1 MGSHSKS
8 KHQRGEKEAYIKLA
22 PKKKRKKKYPNTKHN
37 FYTYTLSF
45 SSSSSYE
52 NKLTKNPPRCATK
65 MLPLSL
71 WTTDPE
77 CARPGSPVTTPP
89 EPSSPPSSAAPG
101 IRASWSAWDKKTPT
115 SATRPSPREVSS
127 LSSTPSSM
135 ES

>member
-1 MGSHSKS
+1 MGTHSKS

-22 PKKKRKKKYPNTKHN
+22 PKKKKRKKNYPNTKHN
-37 FYTYTLSF
+37 FYTFTL
-45 SSSSSYE
+45 SSSSSYG
-52 NKLTKNPPRCATK
+52 NKLTKKPSRCATK

-77 CARPGSPVTTPP
+77 CARPDSPVTTPP

-127 LSSTPSSM
+127 PSSTLSSM